1 MIKFLNK
8 ANNFMQSKTMSAID
22 WTLSAAIL
30 TYGLYLIYS
39 TGFNTVSIL
48 TTAAGCIG
56 LVLAKIKPAK
66 IIKEKL
72 DDVILKKG
80 IK

>member
-8 ANNFMQSKTMSAID
+8 ANDFMQSKTMSAID
-22 WTLSAAIL
+22 WTLSTAIL
-30 TYGLYLIYS
+30 MYGVYLIYS
-39 TGFNTVSIL
+39 TGFNTASII